1 MSQTPPDYGAPI
13 RLDAAKKVLAAA
25 EVEARKI
32 GVNVTITVVDSGG
45 HMVHMQRMDGSPL
58 ASIAIAEA
66 KASTA
71 LKLKRA
77 TKMLQDAVASGGEH
91 LRLLSAPGIV
101 VMEGGEL
108 LLAGN
113 SIVGA
118 IGVSG
123 ATSAQDAQIGR
134 AGGAVLG

>member
-32 GVNVTITVVDSGG
+32 GVNVTITIVDSGG

-58 ASIAIAEA
+58 ASIAIAEG
-66 KASTA
+66 KATTS
-71 LKLKRA
+71 LRLKRP
-77 TKMLQDAVASGGEH
+77 TKMLQDMIAAGGEH
-91 LRLLSAPGIV
+91 LRLLSAPGVV

-108 LLAGN
+108 LVVGGA
-113 SIVGA
+113 IVGA

-123 ATSAQDAQIGR
+123 ATSPQDAQIGR

>member
-13 RLDAAKKVLAAA
+13 RLETAKKVMAAA
-25 EVEARKI
+25 EAEARKI
-32 GVNVTITVVDSGG
+32 GVNVVITIIDSGG
-45 HMVHMQRMDGSPL
+45 HMVHMLRMDGSPL
-58 ASIAIAEA
+58 GSIAIAEG
-66 KASTA
+66 KATTS

-77 TKMLQDAVASGGEH
+77 TKLLQDMIAAGGEH

-108 LLAGN
+108 LVAGN
-113 SIVGA
+113 DIVGA

-123 ATSAQDAQIGR
+123 ATSPQDAQIGR
-134 AGGAVLG
+134 AGGAVLA

>member
-13 RLDAAKKVLAAA
+13 RLDAAKKVMAAA
-25 EVEARKI
+25 EAEAAKI
-32 GVNVTITVVDSGG
+32 GVKVVITILDSGANQVL
-45 HMVHMQRMDGSPL
+45 MLRMDGAPL
-58 ASIAIAEA
+58 GSIAIAEA
-66 KASTA
+66 KASTSV
-71 LKLKRA
+71 KMKRA
-77 TKMLQDAVASGGEH
+77 TKLFQDMVGTGGEH

-108 LLAGN
+108 LMVGN

-134 AGGAVLG
+134 AGGAVLA